1 MEFKLHRVFNV
12 QVKLFESD
20 CKWSPTQILKNLVQ
34 NYSTGKQK
42 KTQVILHSGRNRKG
56 DK

>member
-1 MEFKLHRVFNV
+1 MEFELHRVFNV

-42 KTQVILHSGRNRKG
+42 KPK
-56 DK
+56 

>member
-1 MEFKLHRVFNV
+1 MEFKLHHVCNV

-20 CKWSPTQILKNLVQ
+20 CKWSSTQILKNLLQ

-42 KTQVILHSGRNRKG
+42 NPSNFTFR
-56 DK
+56 